1 MSGYAYFVV
10 RPRTIDD
17 LRRPHSFEKEQPYE
31 VVKQINLAGID
42 YTNFITDMLADRQ
55 FLEDNASLCSRED
68 GVIRCLL
75 VKHRKTDEGILVV
88 PDEAWVDIAAVYY
101 D

>member
-17 LRRPHSFEKEQPYE
+17 LRRPHPLEKEQPYE
-31 VVKQINLAGID
+31 VVKVINLAGID

-55 FLEDNASLCSRED
+55 FLEDNASLCGKEE

-75 VKHRKTDEGILVV
+75 VKHRKTGEGVLVV
-88 PDEAWVDIAAVYY
+88 PDNAWVGSAAVCNK
-101 D
+101 

>member
-17 LRRPHSFEKEQPYE
+17 LRRPHPLEKEQPYE
-31 VVKQINLAGID
+31 VVKVINLARID

-55 FLEDNASLCSRED
+55 FLEDNASLCGKEE
-68 GVIRCLL
+68 VIRCLL
-75 VKHRKTDEGILVV
+75 VKHRKTDDGILVV